1 MAGKKK
7 GGTAEAAETPKVL
20 VIGEDV
26 TIEQLR
32 ELLKEKHNLVVVLE
46 GKISELEKVVADKDS
61 IIELLSASTSELEQ
75 KLLKSLGDIAK
86 ADEKL
91 SGVIAAIEFR
101 GKRKRP
107 VLKAIRALGRT
118 IILAKELVKL
128 KKNGVL
134 FEDLTDSEKE
144 FVLAAYPSAFEDA
157 DDEETLI

>member
-1 MAGKKK
+1 MAK
-7 GGTAEAAETPKVL
+7 
-20 VIGEDV
+20 
-26 TIEQLR
+26 
-32 ELLKEKHNLVVVLE
+32 KEKLE
-46 GKISELEKVVADKDS
+46 KGIDYSALTQEELIAKIAELEQAIADKDA
-61 IIELLSASTSELEQ
+61 IIATITASTSELEE
-75 KLLKSLGDIAK
+75 KLLKALGNIAK

-107 VLKAIRALGRT
+107 VFKAIRALGRT
-118 IILAKELVKL
+118 IILAKELVNL